1 MLTKDEMWTVENKA
15 VQDYL
20 DSIQDNRYKN
30 EVIYGDIQKWTDA
43 DAYYTLPGSCTVP
56 GTIIKE
62 WLIDNFESTIDE
74 FLYKSGKCKSFDE
87 IAEDSDLADED
98 SYYNFIFD
106 KCDDI
111 EEYFWSSNV
120 FEELCNKYFEENGEA
135 Y

>member
-1 MLTKDEMWTVENKA
+1 MLTEDEMWTIENKA

-20 DSIQDNRYKN
+20 DSVQNNKYKN
-30 EVIYGDIQKWTDA
+30 EVIHGDIQKWTDA
-43 DAYYTLPGSCTVP
+43 DDYYTLPGSCTVP
-56 GTIIKE
+56 GTTIKE

-74 FLYKSGKCKSFDE
+74 FLYKSSKCKSFDE
-87 IAEDSDLADED
+87 IAEDEDLADED

-111 EEYFWSSNV
+111 EEYFWSSDV
-120 FEELCNKYFEENGEA
+120 FEELCNEYFEENGEA